1 MDQFNL
7 DTQMTGFGNKG
18 AYNGERTPIHD
29 KNSVL
34 ASKPYLGGKPR
45 HQLIKS
51 PDRNF
56 TPGVNSDYY
65 NYATAGTGLGAD
77 IPANNHMNIEEDI
90 GADEEAYNHEQK

>member
-7 DTQMTGFGNKG
+7 DTQMTGFGYKG
-18 AYNGERTPIHD
+18 ANNGERTAIHD
-29 KNSVL
+29 KNSIL
-34 ASKPYLGGKPR
+34 APKPYLGGKPR

-65 NYATAGTGLGAD
+65 NYATAGTGLGAE
-77 IPANNHMNIEEDI
+77 IPANNNLNIEEDI
-90 GADEEAYNHEQK
+90 NADDYAYNQEQK